1 VTSTLAT
8 ARKLSTDRLVGLDVA
23 RCIALLGMVA
33 THVLLDRG
41 PDGGLTLPHTIAG
54 GRAAA
59 LFAVLA
65 GVTLA
70 LITGRR
76 DPVAGRERAAR
87 SLGIAVRA
95 LLIAL
100 VGLYLGGVGSGLAI
114 ILTYYGLLF
123 LLGLPFVGLRAPAL
137 FGLAAAWVVLAPVL
151 SQVVRP
157 ALPPR
162 GFASPTFDQLADPG
176 QLLSELTFTG
186 YYPVVPWLAYLL
198 AGMALG
204 RLDLSNRR
212 IQSWVTL
219 AGATVALVSFVVSRI
234 LTGPLGVAEDLVGS
248 PGAPESTGPGLLLE
262 IAGGMFGTTPTGGPW
277 EWLLVVA
284 PHSATPFDLAHTIG
298 TSLLVIGGCLLLV
311 GLLSP
316 TRRRAVAIGF
326 GAGTMTLSLYT
337 LHVLMR
343 TPAWLPEE
351 TPSSFPLHV
360 VALMTI
366 GGLYVY
372 GRRRGPLEW
381 LVTSASAG
389 AAAQVRRVSSGVE
402 DLGG

>member
-1 VTSTLAT
+1 VTTSTLAT
-8 ARKLSTDRLVGLDVA
+8 ARQLSASRLVGLDVA
-23 RCIALLGMVA
+23 RCLALLGMVA
-33 THVLLDRG
+33 THVLQARG
-41 PDGGLTLPHTIAG
+41 PDGGLNLPQAIAG

-76 DPVAGRERAAR
+76 EPVVGRERAAR
-87 SLGIAVRA
+87 SVGIAVRS

-100 VGLYLGGVGSGLAI
+100 LGLYLGGLGSGLAI

-123 LLGLPFVGLRAPAL
+123 LFGLPFVGLRAPAL
-137 FGLAAAWVVLAPVL
+137 FAVAGAWLVVTPLL

-157 ALPPR
+157 ELPPR
-162 GFASPTFDQLADPG
+162 GFASPTFDQLSQPG
-176 QLLSELTFTG
+176 HLLSELMFTG

-204 RLDLSNRR
+204 RLDLANRR
-212 IQSWVTL
+212 VQVWITV
-219 AGATVALVSFVVSRI
+219 AGAVLATVTFATSRI
-234 LTGPLGVAEDLVGS
+234 MTGPMGVADELAGS
-248 PGAPESTGPGLLLE
+248 PGAPAATGPGLLTE
-262 IAGGMFGTTPTGGPW
+262 IAGGMFGTTPAGGPW
-277 EWLLVVA
+277 EWMLVVA

-298 TSLLVIGGCLLLV
+298 TSYFVIGASLLLV
-311 GLLSP
+311 ALVP
-316 TRRRAVAIGF
+316 TSRRRAVAIAF
-326 GAGTMTLSLYT
+326 GAGTMTLTLYT
-337 LHVLMR
+337 LHVVMR
-343 TPAWLPEE
+343 TPAVLPEE

-360 VALMTI
+360 VALLTI

-381 LVTSASAG
+381 VVAVAAG
-389 AAAQVRRVSSGVE
+389 RAAQQVRRE
-402 DLGG
+402 D

>member
-1 VTSTLAT
+1 M
-8 ARKLSTDRLVGLDVA
+8 A
-23 RCIALLGMVA
+23 RCLALLGMVA
-33 THVLLDRG
+33 THVLIARG
-41 PDGGLTLPHTIAG
+41 PDGDLALPQAIAG

-65 GVTLA
+65 GVSLA

-76 DPVAGRERAAR
+76 EPVTGRERVAR
-87 SLGIAVRA
+87 SVGIVVRA

-100 VGLYLGGVGSGLAI
+100 VGLYLGMLGSGLAI

-123 LLGLPFVGLRAPAL
+123 VLGLPFVGLRAPAL
-137 FGLAAAWVVLAPVL
+137 FGLAGAWLVVAPMV

-157 ALPPR
+157 ELAPR
-162 GFASPTFDQLADPG
+162 GFASPTFDQLAADPG
-176 QLLSELTFTG
+176 QLLSELLFTG
-186 YYPVVPWLAYLL
+186 YYPVVPWVAYLL

-204 RLDLSNRR
+204 RLDLASRTVQLW
-212 IQSWVTL
+212 ITGTGAVL
-219 AGATVALVSFVVSRI
+219 AVVSFVVSRI
-234 LTGPLGVAEDLVGS
+234 LTGPAGIADDLAGS
-248 PGAPESTGPGLLLE
+248 PGAPAATGPDLLQE

-298 TSLLVIGGCLLLV
+298 TSYFVIGASLLLV
-311 GLLSP
+311 GLVPSG
-316 TRRRAVAIGF
+316 RRRVVAIAF

-337 LHVLMR
+337 LHVVMR
-343 TPAWLPEE
+343 SPFMLPEE

-360 VALMTI
+360 VALLTI

-381 LVTSASAG
+381 LVAASSAY
-389 AAAQVRRVSSGVE
+389 AAEQVRRPE
-402 DLGG
+402 LNQR

>member
-1 VTSTLAT
+1 VAPTLAT
-8 ARKLSTDRLVGLDVA
+8 ARLLATDRLVGLDVA
-23 RCIALLGMVA
+23 RCVALLGMVA

-41 PDGGLTLPHTIAG
+41 ADGDLALPQAIAG

-70 LITGRR
+70 LITGRQE
-76 DPVAGRERAAR
+76 PVTGRERVAR
-87 SLGIAVRA
+87 SLGIAMRA

-123 LLGLPFVGLRAPAL
+123 LLGLPFVGLGARPL
-137 FGLAAAWVVLAPVL
+137 LLLTAAWVVVAPVV

-204 RLDLSNRR
+204 RLDLARR
-212 IQSWVTL
+212 SVQWWVTGT
-219 AGATVALVSFVVSRI
+219 GAVVALASFAVSRI
-234 LTGPLGVAEDLVGS
+234 LTGPMGVAGDLAGS
-248 PGAPESTGPGLLLE
+248 PGAPAATGPDLLQE
-262 IAGGMFGTTPTGGPW
+262 ISGGMFGTTPTGGPW

-298 TSLLVIGGCLLLV
+298 TSYAVIGASLLLV
-311 GLLSP
+311 GLVSDAGSR
-316 TRRRAVAIGF
+316 TVAIIF

-343 TPAWLPEE
+343 TPAVLPEE

-381 LVTSASAG
+381 VVASASG
-389 AAAQVRRVSSGVE
+389 AAARRVRR
-402 DLGG
+402 DH

>member
-1 VTSTLAT
+1 
-8 ARKLSTDRLVGLDVA
+8 VA
-23 RCIALLGMVA
+23 RCLALLGMVA
-33 THVLLDRG
+33 THVLIARG
-41 PDGGLTLPHTIAG
+41 PDGDLNLPQEIAG

-65 GVTLA
+65 GVSLA
-70 LITGRR
+70 LMTGRR
-76 DPVAGRERAAR
+76 EPVTGRERAAR
-87 SLGIAVRA
+87 SLGIAIRA

-100 VGLYLGGVGSGLAI
+100 LGLYLGALGSGLAI

-123 LLGLPFVGLRAPAL
+123 LFGLPFVGLRAPAL
-137 FGLAAAWVVLAPVL
+137 FAWAGAWLVVTPLL

-157 ALPPR
+157 ELPPR
-162 GFASPTFDQLADPG
+162 GFASPTFDQLAQPG
-176 QLLSELTFTG
+176 QLLSELMFTG

-204 RLDLSNRR
+204 RLDLSSRR
-212 IQSWVTL
+212 VQVWITA
-219 AGATVALVSFVVSRI
+219 AGAALALVSFAVSRI
-234 LTGPLGVAEDLVGS
+234 LTGPVGVADDLAGS
-248 PGAPESTGPGLLLE
+248 PGAPAATGPGLLQE

-277 EWLLVVA
+277 EWMLVVA

-298 TSLLVIGGCLLLV
+298 TSYLVIGACVLLV
-311 GLLSP
+311 GLVS
-316 TRRRAVAIGF
+316 TSRRRAVAIAF

-337 LHVLMR
+337 LHVVMR
-343 TPAWLPEE
+343 TPAVLPEE

-360 VALMTI
+360 VALLTI

-381 LVTSASAG
+381 VVASTSAR
-389 AAAQVRRVSSGVE
+389 AAERVRRSE
-402 DLGG
+402 

>member
-1 VTSTLAT
+1 
-8 ARKLSTDRLVGLDVA
+8 
-23 RCIALLGMVA
+23 MVA

-41 PDGGLTLPHTIAG
+41 PEGDLTLPHVIAG

-65 GVTLA
+65 GVSLA

-76 DPVAGRERAAR
+76 EPVTGRERAAR
-87 SLGIAVRA
+87 SLGIAIRA

-100 VGLYLGGVGSGLAI
+100 VGLYLGSLGSGLAI

-123 LLGLPFVGLRAPAL
+123 VLGLPFVGLRAPAL
-137 FGLAAAWVVLAPVL
+137 FGLTGAWVVVAPVV

-157 ALPPR
+157 ELPPR
-162 GFASPTFDQLADPG
+162 GFASPDFDQLADPG
-176 QLLSELTFTG
+176 QLLSELLFTG

-204 RLDLSNRR
+204 RLDLARR
-212 IQSWVTL
+212 AVQWWITG
-219 AGATVALVSFVVSRI
+219 AGAVLALVSFVVSRI
-234 LTGPLGVAEDLVGS
+234 LTGPAGIADDLAGS
-248 PGAPESTGPGLLLE
+248 PGAPAATGPDLLQE
-262 IAGGMFGTTPTGGPW
+262 IAGGMFGTTPTGGGW
-277 EWLLVVA
+277 GWLLVVA

-298 TSLLVIGGCLLLV
+298 TSYLVIGASLLIV
-311 GLLSP
+311 GMLSAP
-316 TRRRAVAIGF
+316 RRRVVAILF

-337 LHVLMR
+337 LHVVMR
-343 TPAWLPEE
+343 TPAVLPEE

-381 LVTSASAG
+381 VVASASAL
-389 AAAQVRRVSSGVE
+389 AADQVRRPE
-402 DLGG
+402 LNQR

>member
-1 VTSTLAT
+1 MTKQLA
-8 ARKLSTDRLVGLDVA
+8 ADRLVGLDVA
-23 RCIALLGMVA
+23 RCLALLGMVA
-33 THVLLDRG
+33 THVLIDRG
-41 PDGGLTLPHTIAG
+41 PDGDLTLSHAIAG

-76 DPVAGRERAAR
+76 EPVAGRERAAR

-95 LLIAL
+95 LVIAL
-100 VGLYLGGVGSGLAI
+100 VGLYLGSLGSGLAI

-123 LLGLPFVGLRAPAL
+123 LLGLPFAGLRAPAL
-137 FGLAAAWVVLAPVL
+137 FGLAGAWIVVAPVV

-157 ALPPR
+157 ELPPR
-162 GFASPTFDQLADPG
+162 GFDSPTFGQLAEPG
-176 QLLSELTFTG
+176 QLLSELLFTG

-204 RLDLSNRR
+204 RLDLSSRR
-212 IQSWVTL
+212 VQVWITA
-219 AGATVALVSFVVSRI
+219 AGAALALVSFVVSRI
-234 LTGPLGVAEDLVGS
+234 LTGRVGIAEDLAGS
-248 PGAPESTGPGLLLE
+248 PGAPAATGPDLLQE
-262 IAGGMFGTTPTGGPW
+262 ISGGMFGTTPTGGPW

-298 TSLLVIGGCLLLV
+298 TSYLVIGASLLLV
-311 GLLSP
+311 GLVS
-316 TRRRAVAIGF
+316 TSRRRVVAIAF

-337 LHVLMR
+337 LHVVMR
-343 TPAWLPEE
+343 TPAVLPEE

-360 VALMTI
+360 VALLTI

-381 LVTSASAG
+381 VVASTSAR
-389 AAAQVRRVSSGVE
+389 AAERVRSPA
-402 DLGG
+402 

>member
-1 VTSTLAT
+1 M
-8 ARKLSTDRLVGLDVA
+8 A
-23 RCIALLGMVA
+23 RCLALLGMVA
-33 THVLLDRG
+33 THVLIARG
-41 PDGGLTLPHTIAG
+41 PGGDLALPQEIAG

-65 GVTLA
+65 GVSLA

-76 DPVAGRERAAR
+76 EPVTGRERAAR

-100 VGLYLGGVGSGLAI
+100 VGLYLGMLGSGLAI

-123 LLGLPFVGLRAPAL
+123 VLGLPFVGLRAPAL
-137 FGLAAAWVVLAPVL
+137 FGLAGAWLVVAPVV

-157 ALPPR
+157 ELPPR

-176 QLLSELTFTG
+176 QLLSELLFTG

-204 RLDLSNRR
+204 RVDLASRMVQWW
-212 IQSWVTL
+212 ITGT
-219 AGATVALVSFVVSRI
+219 GAVLALVSFVVSRI
-234 LTGPLGVAEDLVGS
+234 LTGPAGIADDLAGS
-248 PGAPESTGPGLLLE
+248 PGAPAATGPDLLQE

-298 TSLLVIGGCLLLV
+298 TSYLVIGASLLLV
-311 GLLSP
+311 GLVS
-316 TRRRAVAIGF
+316 TSRRRAVAIAF

-337 LHVLMR
+337 LHVVMR
-343 TPAWLPEE
+343 SPFMLPEE
-351 TPSSFPLHV
+351 TPESFPLHV
-360 VALMTI
+360 VALLTI

-381 LVTSASAG
+381 LVAASSAR
-389 AAAQVRRVSSGVE
+389 AAEQVRRPGSINVE
-402 DLGG
+402 

>member
-1 VTSTLAT
+1 
-8 ARKLSTDRLVGLDVA
+8 
-23 RCIALLGMVA
+23 MVA
-33 THVLLDRG
+33 THVLIARG
-41 PDGGLTLPHTIAG
+41 PDGDLALPQAIAG

-76 DPVAGRERAAR
+76 EPVTGRERAAR
-87 SLGIAVRA
+87 SLGIVVRA

-100 VGLYLGGVGSGLAI
+100 VGLYLGSLGSGLAI
-114 ILTYYGLLF
+114 ILTYYGVLF
-123 LLGLPFVGLRAPAL
+123 VLGLPFVGLRAPAL
-137 FGLAAAWVVLAPVL
+137 FGLAGAWIVVAPMV
-151 SQVVRP
+151 SQLIRP
-157 ALPPR
+157 ELPPR
-162 GFASPTFDQLADPG
+162 GFASPTFEQLADPG
-176 QLLSELTFTG
+176 QLLSELMFTG

-204 RLDLSNRR
+204 RLDLANR
-212 IQSWVTL
+212 IVQWWITG
-219 AGATVALVSFVVSRI
+219 AGAALALVSFVVSRI
-234 LTGPLGVAEDLVGS
+234 LTGPAGIADDLAGS
-248 PGAPESTGPGLLLE
+248 PGAPAATGPDLLQE

-298 TSLLVIGGCLLLV
+298 TSYLVIGVSLLLV
-311 GLLSP
+311 GLVP
-316 TRRRAVAIGF
+316 TSRRRAVAIAF

-337 LHVLMR
+337 LHVVMR
-343 TPAWLPEE
+343 TPAVLPEE

-360 VALMTI
+360 VALLTI

-372 GRRRGPLEW
+372 GKRRGPLEW
-381 LVTSASAG
+381 LVASASAR
-389 AAAQVRRVSSGVE
+389 AAEQVRRPE
-402 DLGG
+402 LTER

>member
-8 ARKLSTDRLVGLDVA
+8 ARQLSADRLVGLDVA
-23 RCIALLGMVA
+23 RCLALLGMVA

-41 PDGGLTLPHTIAG
+41 PDGGLTVSHAIAG

-76 DPVAGRERAAR
+76 EPVMGRERTAR
-87 SLGIAVRA
+87 SGGIAVRA

-100 VGLYLGGVGSGLAI
+100 LGLYLGALGSGLAI

-123 LLGLPFVGLRAPAL
+123 LFGLPFVGLRAPAL
-137 FGLAAAWVVLAPVL
+137 FAVAGAWLVLTPLL

-157 ALPPR
+157 ELPPR
-162 GFASPTFDQLADPG
+162 GFASPTFDQFSAPG
-176 QLLSELTFTG
+176 HLLSELMFTG

-204 RLDLSNRR
+204 RLDLANRR
-212 IQSWVTL
+212 VQVWITVVGAAL
-219 AGATVALVSFVVSRI
+219 ATVTFATSRI
-234 LTGPLGVAEDLVGS
+234 LTGPLGVADDLAGS
-248 PGAPESTGPGLLLE
+248 PGAPAATGSGLLTE
-262 IAGGMFGTTPTGGPW
+262 IGGGMFGTTPTGGPW
-277 EWLLVVA
+277 EWMLVVA

-298 TSLLVIGGCLLLV
+298 TSYFVIGASLLLV
-311 GLLSP
+311 GVVP
-316 TRRRAVAIGF
+316 TSRRRAVAIAF
-326 GAGTMTLSLYT
+326 GAGTMTLTLYT
-337 LHVLMR
+337 LHVVMR
-343 TPAWLPEE
+343 TPAVLPEE

-360 VALMTI
+360 VALLTI
-366 GGLYVY
+366 GGIYVY

-381 LVTSASAG
+381 VVASTSAR
-389 AAAQVRRVSSGVE
+389 AADGVRRSG
-402 DLGG
+402 

>member
-8 ARKLSTDRLVGLDVA
+8 TRQLSADRLVGLDVA
-23 RCIALLGMVA
+23 RCLALLGMVA

-41 PDGGLTLPHTIAG
+41 PDGDLTVSHAIAG

-76 DPVAGRERAAR
+76 EPVVGRERAAR
-87 SLGIAVRA
+87 SAGIAVRA

-100 VGLYLGGVGSGLAI
+100 LGLYLGALGSGLAI
-114 ILTYYGLLF
+114 IFTYYGLLF
-123 LLGLPFVGLRAPAL
+123 LFGLPFVGLRAPAL
-137 FGLAAAWVVLAPVL
+137 FAAAGAWLVVTPLL

-157 ALPPR
+157 ELPPR
-162 GFASPTFDQLADPG
+162 GFASPNFNQLSAPG
-176 QLLSELTFTG
+176 HLLSELMFTG

-204 RLDLSNRR
+204 RLDLANRR
-212 IQSWVTL
+212 VQVWITVVG
-219 AGATVALVSFVVSRI
+219 AGLATVTFATSRI
-234 LTGPLGVAEDLVGS
+234 LTGPLGVADDLAGS
-248 PGAPESTGPGLLLE
+248 PGAPAATGSGLLTE
-262 IAGGMFGTTPTGGPW
+262 IGGGMFGTTPTGGPW
-277 EWLLVVA
+277 EWMLVVA

-298 TSLLVIGGCLLLV
+298 TSYFVIGASLLLV
-311 GLLSP
+311 GLVP
-316 TRRRAVAIGF
+316 TGRRRAVAIAF

-337 LHVLMR
+337 LHAVMR
-343 TPAWLPEE
+343 TPAVLPEE

-360 VALMTI
+360 VALLTI

-381 LVTSASAG
+381 IVASTSAR
-389 AAAQVRRVSSGVE
+389 AADGVRRSE
-402 DLGG
+402 

>member
-1 VTSTLAT
+1 M
-8 ARKLSTDRLVGLDVA
+8 A
-23 RCIALLGMVA
+23 RCLALLGMVA

-41 PDGGLTLPHTIAG
+41 PDGDLTLPHVVAG

-65 GVTLA
+65 GVSLA

-76 DPVAGRERAAR
+76 EPVAGRERAAR

-100 VGLYLGGVGSGLAI
+100 VGLYLGGLGSGLAI
-114 ILTYYGLLF
+114 ILTYYGVLF

-137 FGLAAAWVVLAPVL
+137 FGLAGAWVVIGPVV
-151 SQVVRP
+151 SQLVRP
-157 ALPPR
+157 ELPPR
-162 GFASPTFDQLADPG
+162 GFASPTFEQLADPG
-176 QLLSELTFTG
+176 QLLSELMFTG

-204 RLDLSNRR
+204 RLDLARR
-212 IQSWVTL
+212 AVQWWITG
-219 AGATVALVSFVVSRI
+219 AGAALALVSFVVSRM
-234 LTGPLGVAEDLVGS
+234 LTGQAGIAEELAGS
-248 PGAPESTGPGLLLE
+248 PGAPAATGPALLQE
-262 IAGGMFGTTPTGGPW
+262 IAGGMFGTTPTGGRW

-298 TSLLVIGGCLLLV
+298 TSYLVIGASLLLV
-311 GLLSP
+311 GLVP
-316 TRRRAVAIGF
+316 TSRRRTVAIAF

-337 LHVLMR
+337 LHVVMR
-343 TPAWLPEE
+343 TPAVLPAE

-360 VALMTI
+360 VALLTI

-381 LVTSASAG
+381 LVASTSAR
-389 AAAQVRRVSSGVE
+389 AAEQVRRPE
-402 DLGG
+402 LTER

>member
-1 VTSTLAT
+1 MAPTRAT
-8 ARKLSTDRLVGLDVA
+8 ARVLATDRLVGLDVA
-23 RCIALLGMVA
+23 RCVALLGMVA
-33 THVLLDRG
+33 THVLLARG
-41 PDGGLTLPHTIAG
+41 PDGDLSLPQAVAG

-59 LFAVLA
+59 VFAVLA

-76 DPVAGRERAAR
+76 EPVTGRERAAR

-95 LLIAL
+95 LLIAI

-123 LLGLPFVGLRAPAL
+123 LLGLPFVGLRARPL
-137 FGLAAAWVVLAPVL
+137 LLLTAAWVVVAPVV

-157 ALPPR
+157 ELPAR
-162 GFASPTFDQLADPG
+162 GFASPTFDQLAAPG

-186 YYPVVPWLAYLL
+186 YYPVVPWVAYLL

-204 RLDLSNRR
+204 RLDLARPR
-212 IQSWVTL
+212 VQWWVTG
-219 AGATVALVSFVVSRI
+219 AGAVVALVSIVGSRI
-234 LTGPLGVAEDLVGS
+234 LTGPMGVAGDLAGS
-248 PGAPESTGPGLLLE
+248 PGAPAATGPDLLRE
-262 IAGGMFGTTPTGGPW
+262 ISGGMFGTTPTGGPW

-298 TSLLVIGGCLLLV
+298 TSYLVIGASLFLV
-311 GLLSP
+311 GRLSNA
-316 TRRRAVAIGF
+316 RRRGVAIVF

-343 TPAWLPEE
+343 TPAVLPEE

-381 LVTSASAG
+381 VVAVASAR
-389 AAAQVRRVSSGVE
+389 AAQQVRRE
-402 DLGG
+402 D

>member
-1 VTSTLAT
+1 VTKQLA
-8 ARKLSTDRLVGLDVA
+8 ADRLVGLDVA
-23 RCIALLGMVA
+23 RCLALLGMVA
-33 THVLLDRG
+33 THVLIARG
-41 PDGGLTLPHTIAG
+41 PGGDLALPQEIAG

-65 GVTLA
+65 GVSLA

-76 DPVAGRERAAR
+76 EPVAGRERAAR
-87 SLGIAVRA
+87 SLGIVVRA
-95 LLIAL
+95 VLIAL
-100 VGLYLGGVGSGLAI
+100 VGLYLGNLGSGLAI

-123 LLGLPFVGLRAPAL
+123 LLGLPFVGLRARAL
-137 FGLAAAWVVLAPVL
+137 FALTGAWIVVAPVV
-151 SQVVRP
+151 SQLVRP
-157 ALPPR
+157 GLPPR
-162 GFASPTFDQLADPG
+162 GFDSPTFGQLAEPG
-176 QLLSELTFTG
+176 QLMSELLFTG

-204 RLDLSNRR
+204 RLDLASRAVQWW
-212 IQSWVTL
+212 ISG
-219 AGATVALVSFVVSRI
+219 AGAVLALVSFVASRI
-234 LTGPLGVAEDLVGS
+234 LTGPVGIAEDLSGS
-248 PGAPESTGPGLLLE
+248 PGAPAATAPDLLQE

-298 TSLLVIGGCLLLV
+298 TSYLVIGVSLLLV
-311 GLLSP
+311 GLAS
-316 TRRRAVAIGF
+316 TSRRRAVAIVF

-337 LHVLMR
+337 LHVVMR
-343 TPAWLPEE
+343 TPAVLPEE

-360 VALMTI
+360 VALLTI

-381 LVTSASAG
+381 VVASTSAR
-389 AAAQVRRVSSGVE
+389 AAEQVRRSG
-402 DLGG
+402 

>member
-1 VTSTLAT
+1 VTRTLA
-8 ARKLSTDRLVGLDVA
+8 SDRLVGLDVA
-23 RCIALLGMVA
+23 RCLALLGMVA
-33 THVLLDRG
+33 THVLTPRG
-41 PDGGLTLPHTIAG
+41 PDGDLALPQAIAG

-76 DPVAGRERAAR
+76 EPVVGRERAAR

-100 VGLYLGGVGSGLAI
+100 LGLYLGALGSGLAI
-114 ILTYYGLLF
+114 ILTYYGVLF

-137 FGLAAAWVVLAPVL
+137 FGLAGAWLVVAPVV

-157 ALPPR
+157 ELPPR
-162 GFASPTFDQLADPG
+162 GFASPTFDQLAEPG
-176 QLLSELTFTG
+176 HLLSELMFTG

-204 RLDLSNRR
+204 RLDLANRAVQWW
-212 IQSWVTL
+212 ITG
-219 AGATVALVSFVVSRI
+219 AGATLALVSFVASRI
-234 LTGPLGVAEDLVGS
+234 LTGSVGIAEDLAGS
-248 PGAPESTGPGLLLE
+248 PGAPAATGPALLQE

-298 TSLLVIGGCLLLV
+298 TSYLVIGASLLLV
-311 GLLSP
+311 GVLTTS
-316 TRRRAVAIGF
+316 RRRAVAIAF

-337 LHVLMR
+337 LHVVMR
-343 TPAWLPEE
+343 TPAVLPEE

-360 VALMTI
+360 VALLTI

-381 LVTSASAG
+381 VVASTSAR
-389 AAAQVRRVSSGVE
+389 AAEQVRRE
-402 DLGG
+402 ALNRH

>member
-1 VTSTLAT
+1 VTKQLA
-8 ARKLSTDRLVGLDVA
+8 ADRLVGLDVA
-23 RCIALLGMVA
+23 RCLALLGMVA
-33 THVLLDRG
+33 THVLIDRG
-41 PDGGLTLPHTIAG
+41 PDGDLTLSHAIAG

-65 GVTLA
+65 GVSLA
-70 LITGRR
+70 LMTGRR
-76 DPVAGRERAAR
+76 EPVVGRERAAR

-100 VGLYLGGVGSGLAI
+100 VGLYLGGLGSGLAI

-137 FGLAAAWVVLAPVL
+137 FGLAGAWVVVAPVV

-157 ALPPR
+157 ELPLR

-176 QLLSELTFTG
+176 QLLSELLFTG
-186 YYPVVPWLAYLL
+186 YYPVLPWLAYLL

-204 RLDLSNRR
+204 RLDLSSRR
-212 IQSWVTL
+212 VQVWITGT
-219 AGATVALVSFVVSRI
+219 GAALALVSFVVSRI
-234 LTGPLGVAEDLVGS
+234 LTGPAGIAEDLAGS
-248 PGAPESTGPGLLLE
+248 PGAPAATGPDLLQE

-298 TSLLVIGGCLLLV
+298 TSYLVIGASLLLV
-311 GLLSP
+311 GLVS
-316 TRRRAVAIGF
+316 TSRRRVVAIAF

-337 LHVLMR
+337 LHVVMR
-343 TPAWLPEE
+343 TPFALPEE

-360 VALMTI
+360 VALLTI

-381 LVTSASAG
+381 VVAATSAR
-389 AAAQVRRVSSGVE
+389 AAEQVRSPA
-402 DLGG
+402 

>member
-1 VTSTLAT
+1 MTKQLA
-8 ARKLSTDRLVGLDVA
+8 ADRLVGLDVA
-23 RCIALLGMVA
+23 RCLALLGMVA
-33 THVLLDRG
+33 THVLIARG
-41 PDGGLTLPHTIAG
+41 PDGDLALPQAIAG

-65 GVTLA
+65 GVSLA

-76 DPVAGRERAAR
+76 EPVAGRERAAR

-95 LLIAL
+95 LLIAML
-100 VGLYLGGVGSGLAI
+100 GLYLGMLGSGLAI

-137 FGLAAAWVVLAPVL
+137 FGLTGVWIVVAPVI

-157 ALPPR
+157 ELPPR
-162 GFASPTFDQLADPG
+162 GFESPTFGQLAEPG
-176 QLLSELTFTG
+176 QLVSELLFTG

-204 RLDLSNRR
+204 RIDLSNRTVQWW
-212 IQSWVTL
+212 ITGT
-219 AGATVALVSFVVSRI
+219 GAALALVSFVVSRV
-234 LTGPLGVAEDLVGS
+234 LTGRVGIAEDLAGS
-248 PGAPESTGPGLLLE
+248 PGAPAATGPDLLQE

-298 TSLLVIGGCLLLV
+298 TSYLVIGGSLLLV
-311 GLLSP
+311 GLVS
-316 TRRRAVAIGF
+316 TSRRRAVAIAF

-337 LHVLMR
+337 LHVVMR
-343 TPAWLPEE
+343 TPAVLPEE

-360 VALMTI
+360 VALLTI

-381 LVTSASAG
+381 MVASSSAR
-389 AAAQVRRVSSGVE
+389 AAEQVRRS
-402 DLGG
+402 D